1 MDVARTV
8 PAILRTHPCV
18 TVVELVGSRAEQ
30 RAHELSDWDFA
41 VETDAF
47 ERLAR
52 DLHALVAPLSPLAEQ
67 WDPYSAYACYML
79 MLPGPTKIDLM
90 FPDEQRAWSPPW
102 SPSPETLEAIDRHFW
117 DWILWLEQKRRG
129 GHAETLA
136 KSLSDMY
143 ERMLS
148 PMGVSDEPASIVDA
162 LNAYVEARDDLERKF
177 RVSVPRDLEHEVRP
191 VVSPRW
197 RPETPE

>member
-18 TVVELVGSRAEQ
+18 TAVELVGSRAEQ

-41 VETDAF
+41 VEADDF
-47 ERLAR
+47 ERVAR

-67 WDPYSAYACYML
+67 WDRYSSFACYML
-79 MLPGPTKIDLM
+79 MLPGPTKIDLI
-90 FPDEQRAWSPPW
+90 FPAEQREWSPPW
-102 SPSPETLEAIDRHFW
+102 SPSLETLATIDHHFW

-129 GHAETLA
+129 GHEEALA
-136 KSLSDMY
+136 KSLGDMY
-143 ERMLS
+143 ETMLS
-148 PMGVSDEPASIVDA
+148 PMGVRDVPRSVDDA
-162 LNAYVEARDDLERKF
+162 LNAYLEARDDLERAF
-177 RVSVPRDLEHEVRP
+177 RVSIPRDLEHEVRP

-197 RPETPE
+197 RSETPE